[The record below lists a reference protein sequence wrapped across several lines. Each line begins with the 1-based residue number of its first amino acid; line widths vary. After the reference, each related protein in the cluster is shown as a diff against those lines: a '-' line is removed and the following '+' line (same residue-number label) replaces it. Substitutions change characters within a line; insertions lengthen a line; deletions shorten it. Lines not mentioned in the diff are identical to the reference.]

1 MFSRARTGALGVAV
15 VLLAVASGI
24 TASATTPP
32 SEPTAASGAVDISGD
47 LFGYGFGY
55 ETGDDIAQNRV
66 NVFKE
71 AYPDVD
77 ISFSESG
84 SDAQGLLAALASD
97 DPPDMVYLSRN
108 EAGSYVARDALMP
121 LDDCL
126 AANGVDLS
134 NYYDAGLAQGT
145 VDGALYAMPEF
156 FNTRVWILNN
166 HVFEEAGID
175 PTTVDLSD
183 WDGLV
188 ELNEQLTTSDG
199 SDVTRIGLDPK
210 LPEFVPLWAWA
221 NGAPMIS
228 EDGRTAQLDDA
239 GVIEAV
245 ELAARFLEPYGGF
258 TAYQDF
264 KSTFDVFGAENPFV
278 TDQIGGTLWEQWY
291 LNVLAENSPDV
302 DITVR
307 AFETPAG
314 EPITWSDGNA
324 WAIPTNAP
332 NPDAACAFIAT
343 MTATDTWVQAAQM
356 RTDAAVEAGAAAT
369 GTFTGNREADE
380 IIFSEVVQLD
390 DYPAFADAV
399 QVVLDTQ
406 DSAFGLP
413 PSPAAAEFQT
423 AWQTGVT
430 AALGGEDP
438 ADAMATAQQ
447 EAQDA
452 IDTAAG

>member
-1 MFSRARTGALGVAV
+1 
-15 VLLAVASGI
+15 
-24 TASATTPP
+24 
-32 SEPTAASGAVDISGD
+32 
-47 LFGYGFGY
+47 
-55 ETGDDIAQNRV
+55 
-66 NVFKE
+66 VFKE

-108 EAGSYVARDALMP
+108 EAGSYIARDALMP

-126 AANGVDLS
+126 AGNGVDLA

-145 VDGALYAMPEF
+145 VDGSLYAMPEF

-166 HVFEEAGID
+166 RVFDEAGID

-188 ELNEQLTTSDG
+188 ELNEQLTTTDG
-199 SDVTRIGLDPK
+199 GDVTRIGLDPK
-210 LPEFVPLWAWA
+210 LPEFLPLWSWA

-228 EDGRTAQLDDA
+228 EDGLTAQLDDP
-239 GVIEAV
+239 GVAETV
-245 ELAARFLEPYGGF
+245 ELVARFLEPYGGF

-278 TDQIGGTLWEQWY
+278 TDQIGGTLFEQWY
-291 LNVLAENSPDV
+291 LNVLATNSPDV

-307 AFETPAG
+307 AFETPDG

-324 WAIPTNAP
+324 WAIPTNSP

-343 MTATDTWVQAAQM
+343 MTATDTWVQAAQL
-356 RTDAAVEAGAAAT
+356 RTDAAVEAGTAAT
-369 GTFTGNREADE
+369 GTFTANREADE
-380 IIFSEVVQLD
+380 TIFSEVVQLD
-390 DYPAFADAV
+390 DYPVFADAV
-399 QVVLDTQ
+399 QVVLETQ

-430 AALGGEDP
+430 AALGGDDP
-438 ADAMATAQQ
+438 AEAMASAQR